1 MSLRLLGC
9 ALLLVVLA
17 AFKLPVRSTGQE
29 PVNSNQAIKWEYRVL
44 KFEGY
49 QCVADNAASLNR
61 AGHEGWEL
69 VSYAPISV
77 AFPKEAE
84 GTLLIRPAAT
94 GPGKEHTPQTADSF
108 TGTMTMKMAQSHLE
122 GCQMIFKRLWHP
134 TPEQPQ

>member
-17 AFKLPVRSTGQE
+17 AFKLPGRSTGQE
-29 PVNSNQAIKWEYRVL
+29 PSSSNQAIKWEYREL

-49 QCVADNAASLNR
+49 QCAADNTGSLNKL
-61 AGHEGWEL
+61 GHEGWEL
-69 VSYAPISV
+69 VSYAPLSV

-84 GTLLIRPAAT
+84 GTLLIKPAAT
-94 GPGKEHTPQTADSF
+94 GPGREHTPQTADSF
-108 TGTMTMKMAQSHLE
+108 AGTMTMKMSQSHVD

-134 TPEQPQ
+134 TLEQPK